1 MARII
6 FLVTVLAALCYTSQ
20 AFPVEEARIPKINMK
35 ELIEKLKEKF
45 EKAKQLNPEIAVA
58 AASDEQQFEQYFFKN
73 IFESIGKAIHE
84 TLGVG
89 HTTVEE
95 LQKLFRPKAF
105 PVEEARIPKINM
117 KELIEKLKEK
127 FEKAKQLN
135 PEIAVAAASDEQ
147 QFEQYFFENI
157 FKSIGKAIH
166 ETLGVGHTTVEELQ
180 KLFRPK
186 VDTESNSILN
196 EDEELKIDTDADP
209 VEVAFLKKPLKKIG
223 KGLKKVLD
231 NADIT
236 IKF

>member
-1 MARII
+1 
-6 FLVTVLAALCYTSQ
+6 
-20 AFPVEEARIPKINMK
+20 MK

-58 AASDEQQFEQYFFKN
+58 AASDEQQFEQYFIHSFLDNMGK
-73 IFESIGKAIHE
+73 GLDKAIEKILDLPKDFIKKTLE
-84 TLGVG
+84 TTNKLFNVKK
-89 HTTVEE
+89 EE
-95 LQKLFRPKAF
+95 LKDN
-105 PVEEARIPKINM
+105 VDNID
-117 KELIEKLKEK
+117 
-127 FEKAKQLN
+127 
-135 PEIAVAAASDEQ
+135 VAAAFDEQ
-147 QFEQYFFENI
+147 QIEQYFFENI